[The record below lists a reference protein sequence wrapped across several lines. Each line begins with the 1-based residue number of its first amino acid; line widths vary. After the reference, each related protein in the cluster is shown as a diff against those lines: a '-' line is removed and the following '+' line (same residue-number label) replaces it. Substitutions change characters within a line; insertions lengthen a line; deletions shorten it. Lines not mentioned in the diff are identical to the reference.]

1 MHPTIQSVVR
11 TLTRG
16 HVEKYCE
23 LIRKRYAEI
32 ASGDLGYVPDAL
44 GCVLKVL
51 NEMASDDALSES
63 VREKAAYAAANLLVS
78 DYVNE

>member
-1 MHPTIQSVVR
+1 M
-11 TLTRG
+11 
-16 HVEKYCE
+16 EKYCE

-51 NEMASDDALSES
+51 NEMKLLMMPFLRLSGK
-63 VREKAAYAAANLLVS
+63 KAAYAAANLLA
-78 DYVNE
+78 ERLCQ

>member
-1 MHPTIQSVVR
+1 M
-11 TLTRG
+11 
-16 HVEKYCE
+16 EKYCE

-51 NEMASDDALSES
+51 NEMAADDTLSEA
-63 VREKAAYAAANLLVS
+63 VRGKSSIRCGKLTGERLCQ
-78 DYVNE
+78 

>member
-1 MHPTIQSVVR
+1 M
-11 TLTRG
+11 
-16 HVEKYCE
+16 EKYCE

-51 NEMASDDALSES
+51 NEMAADEAISEALSENP
-63 VREKAAYAAANLLVS
+63 KKKKTNLLVS
-78 DYVNE
+78 DYDNE

>member
-1 MHPTIQSVVR
+1 MDH
-11 TLTRG
+11 
-16 HVEKYCE
+16 YCE

-32 ASGDLGYVPDAL
+32 ASGDLGYIPDAL

-51 NEMASDDALSES
+51 KEIAADEALSES